1 MSEPLHAEAEVA
13 ALRHEVNELRHVVKL
28 MWTLLVLFLGYI
40 SFRACTSIYQFE
52 IIFENMLGDKN
63 KLPDLTKN
71 LIKWSRAGDG
81 LAAPGSVLLLV
92 GLSLIV
98 PWSLKSIR
106 ASVWLSFICAGLL
119 VIHTALCWAGTF
131 APLIT
136 VIKGLSGGS
145 DF

>member
-1 MSEPLHAEAEVA
+1 MSEPLPAESEVA
-13 ALRHEVNELRHVVKL
+13 ALRQEIKDLRHVIKL

-63 KLPDLTKN
+63 KLPDLTKS
-71 LIKWSRAGDG
+71 LIAWSRAGDG
-81 LAAPGSVLLLV
+81 FAAPASVILLIGV
-92 GLSLIV
+92 SLIL
-98 PWSLKSIR
+98 PWKLKSIR
-106 ASVWLSFICAGLL
+106 ASVWVSLICTSLL

-136 VIKGLSGGS
+136 VIKDLSGAE
-145 DF
+145 